1 MLTPVPV
8 PPRGGLSGMAMTL
21 DETSSPQPDP
31 SASDRRRRFDL
42 LEASPYA
49 HIAYTLDMVI
59 LDLNWRHARMTGVP
73 REAAVGRDVYDV
85 FPPNPDEP
93 EADARPAMAASLERM
108 VATREPDDMD
118 VIKHDLPAPGGGF
131 RERYWQLTH
140 SPIFEGP
147 DGAGRIV
154 GALQTTRDVTA
165 EVARRKI
172 AAAQRRAAHGGGK
185 LTFFELDMATDAV
198 AASDA
203 VDLLHGYAP
212 GKADRHVSHYFARVH
227 EDDREG
233 AIAAMEGLRDAPDA
247 TEGGHEYRIAWPDG
261 TTRWVSA
268 QFEVV
273 RGVEGETPKITGT
286 VLDITDLRQREA
298 ELREAVAAR
307 DVLLAELNHRVKNS
321 LQLVTSVLNMEAAGA
336 ERAGEDV
343 AGRLRAAAARVGA
356 IATVHATL
364 YHGEDVRSV
373 EFGAFLDTL
382 CRNLAAA
389 AGAEARG
396 IAVTVE
402 AEPVRVP
409 TDRAIALSLV
419 VNELVTN
426 AFKHAF
432 PEGRGGTVR
441 VALRREGTDRI
452 ALEVA
457 DDGTGTGG
465 GGLEG
470 DVVASGGLGQRLV
483 DALARQLGAE
493 MRCDDDGAGFGVRLV
508 SPV

>member
-1 MLTPVPV
+1 M
-8 PPRGGLSGMAMTL
+8 
-21 DETSSPQPDP
+21 
-31 SASDRRRRFDL
+31 
-42 LEASPYA
+42 
-49 HIAYTLDMVI
+49 
-59 LDLNWRHARMTGVP
+59 
-73 REAAVGRDVYDV
+73 
-85 FPPNPDEP
+85 
-93 EADARPAMAASLERM
+93 
-108 VATREPDDMD
+108 
-118 VIKHDLPAPGGGF
+118 
-131 RERYWQLTH
+131 
-140 SPIFEGP
+140 
-147 DGAGRIV
+147 
-154 GALQTTRDVTA
+154 
-165 EVARRKI
+165 
-172 AAAQRRAAHGGGK
+172 
-185 LTFFELDMATDAV
+185 
-198 AASDA
+198 
-203 VDLLHGYAP
+203 
-212 GKADRHVSHYFARVH
+212 
-227 EDDREG
+227 
-233 AIAAMEGLRDAPDA
+233 
-247 TEGGHEYRIAWPDG
+247 
-261 TTRWVSA
+261 
-268 QFEVV
+268 
-273 RGVEGETPKITGT
+273 

-343 AGRLRAAAARVGA
+343 ADRLRAAAARVGA

-465 GGLEG
+465 GGLWG

-493 MRCDDDGAGFGVRLV
+493 MRRDDDGAGFGVRLV
-508 SPV
+508 SPL